1 MKKFKIK
8 IPQLIIMIYLV
19 ILLIGVVIIKI
30 PIISIF
36 NESLVKWA
44 MNGVLVLSLIP
55 MINVGAGMNFGLPV
69 GICAGLIGICISIE
83 LRLTGWTGFIMS
95 ILFGLVIAIAF
106 GVIYS
111 MILNK
116 LKGNEEIVG
125 TFTGF
130 AFIPIMNFF
139 WTMAPFKNR
148 QMLYP
153 VGGKG
158 LRPKIN
164 LNQYFGGVLDN
175 ALKLNIGK
183 LVIPLGL
190 LMFFV
195 IIGLIIYLFFR
206 TKAGFVMKG
215 ISQNETFARLSG
227 VDINKHRTYAIVFSN
242 IIAVIGICVYSQSY
256 GFVQLYDGP
265 LMMAFPAVSAILI
278 GGATSKK
285 ATVFQA
291 MFGAY
296 LYETVFLLS
305 VPVAN
310 ELFIPEICEV
320 LRMIVTNGII
330 LYAFLYEGVIKK
342 NEKV

>member
-1 MKKFKIK
+1 MKKFNIK
-8 IPQLIIMIYLV
+8 IPQLIIIIYLIV
-19 ILLIGVVIIKI
+19 LVVGICFINISLID
-30 PIISIF
+30 IF
-36 NESLVKWA
+36 NKSLIKWA

-69 GICAGLIGICISIE
+69 GICAGLIGMCIAIE
-83 LRLTGWTGFIMS
+83 LRLTGWMGFIVS
-95 ILFGLVIAIAF
+95 ILFGSVVAIIF
-106 GVIYS
+106 GTIYAI
-111 MILNK
+111 ILNR

-139 WTMAPFKNR
+139 WTLAPFKNR

-153 VGGKG
+153 VGGQG
-158 LRPKIN
+158 LRPKIS
-164 LNQYFGGVLDN
+164 LNEYFGGILDN
-175 ALKLNIGK
+175 ALNIHIGK
-183 LVIPLGL
+183 LLIPLGL
-190 LMFFV
+190 LIFFAAL
-195 IIGLIIYLFFR
+195 GLIIYLFFR
-206 TKAGFVMKG
+206 TKTGFVMRA
-215 ISQNETFARLSG
+215 ICQNETFAKLSG
-227 VDINKHRTYAIVFSN
+227 IDINRYRIYAVVFSSVL
-242 IIAVIGICVYSQSY
+242 AGIGICVYSQSY

-278 GGATSKK
+278 GGAISKK

-296 LYETVFLLS
+296 LYETTFLIS

-310 ELFIPEICEV
+310 ELLIPEISEV
-320 LRMIVTNGII
+320 IRMIVTNGII